1 MPRRP
6 LDGARRITGNAASHA
21 AYNVGPATD
30 YGADMREVV
39 RAPFSGWV
47 TRWWSTTGGY
57 TVAITNN
64 QAKFTLQHMSA
75 YAGKSAGQV
84 NEGDV
89 IGYVGNTGTATTGPH
104 VHCWI
109 VLVESGSRI
118 SFEQY
123 LVNQGWTTAPLWGSV
138 PGPFASST
146 AGSPGTTIP
155 ATPTESDEDMPQYD
169 LIQTTDGTVWWSVD
183 RIFRYAIPNQSALDG
198 YKEFYKA
205 KTNFTAKVIAK
216 TDAEADAYGSP
227 VFANPLSRYAT
238 PANVNSSTANILAAV
253 GTGGTGGGVDV
264 SVNLQPVLDAISG
277 IPAAVR
283 TNLIME

>member
-1 MPRRP
+1 MRRP

-30 YGADMREVV
+30 YGADMSEVI
-39 RAPFSGWV
+39 RAPFGGWV

-109 VLVESGSRI
+109 ILIESGQRI

-123 LVNQGWTTAPLWGSV
+123 LVNQGWTTAPLWASV
-138 PGPFASST
+138 PGPHKGTSPASGGTTPIPETSKGVDMPAVIKRTEGDPEWSLIWPSLAGPSKLERGYIVTTDPKRALWWERFYELGSRTADEFKRGDYTAAQSFARLDHAAWLAAQPTSST
-146 AGSPGTTIP
+146 P
-155 ATPTESDEDMPQYD
+155 AIDYTKLAALIKTPT
-169 LIQTTDGTVWWSVD
+169 V
-183 RIFRYAIPNQSALDG
+183 
-198 YKEFYKA
+198 
-205 KTNFTAKVIAK
+205 
-216 TDAEADAYGSP
+216 AEIADATRAKFTTS
-227 VFANPLSRYAT
+227 PLS
-238 PANVNSSTANILAAV
+238 
-253 GTGGTGGGVDV
+253 
-264 SVNLQPVLDAISG
+264 
-277 IPAAVR
+277 
-283 TNLIME
+283 

>member
-1 MPRRP
+1 
-6 LDGARRITGNAASHA
+6 
-21 AYNVGPATD
+21 
-30 YGADMREVV
+30 MREVV
-39 RAPFSGWV
+39 RAPFAGWV
-47 TRWWSTTGGY
+47 TRWWSTTGGNS
-57 TVAITNN
+57 VAITNN

-109 VLVESGSRI
+109 ILIESGARI

-138 PGPFASST
+138 PGPFSSST

-155 ATPTESDEDMPQYD
+155 ATSTESDDDMPSYD
-169 LIQTTDGTVWWSVD
+169 IIGTPDGTVWWCVD
-183 RIFRYAIPNQSALDG
+183 RLFRYAIPNPDALAT
-198 YKEFYKA
+198 YKVFYTQKTGFPANVVA
-205 KTNFTAKVIAK
+205 KNDTQI
-216 TDAEADAYGSP
+216 DAYGSP

-238 PANVNSSTANILAAV
+238 PANVNSSTANILAAI
-253 GTGGTGGGVDV
+253 GEGGSSSSGG
-264 SVNLQPVLDAISG
+264 SVNLQPVLDAVTA
-277 IPAAVR
+277 IPAA
-283 TNLIME
+283 TIKLMPKTGTINLS

>member
-1 MPRRP
+1 MRRP

-30 YGADMREVV
+30 YGADMSEVI
-39 RAPFSGWV
+39 RAPFGGWV

-109 VLVESGSRI
+109 VLIESGQRI

-123 LVNQGWTTAPLWGSV
+123 LVNQGWTTAALEQYV
-138 PGPFASST
+138 PGP
-146 AGSPGTTIP
+146 
-155 ATPTESDEDMPQYD
+155 D
-169 LIQTTDGTVWWSVD
+169 
-183 RIFRYAIPNQSALDG
+183 
-198 YKEFYKA
+198 K
-205 KTNFTAKVIAK
+205 
-216 TDAEADAYGSP
+216 
-227 VFANPLSRYAT
+227 
-238 PANVNSSTANILAAV
+238 NSKLA
-253 GTGGTGGGVDV
+253 GTGGLELIIEESEGDFMPAVIKRTEDV
-264 SVNLQPVLDAISG
+264 WEWSLVWPSLAGPTSLERGYITTKDEKVAMWWERFFERGAGTADNFNRADYVAAQTNARLIHAAWLAAQPAV
-277 IPAAVR
+277 AAVAIDYAKLAA
-283 TNLIME
+283 LIKVPTAAETATEVQKVLPASGTLTFK